1 MITKLVPIGT
11 SKGIRL
17 SKAILQQ
24 CGIKDE
30 IELEVKGHEIILKP
44 RKKRPREG
52 WEEMFAQDNFPLT
65 EDEKAWLDV
74 PNDFDKDEWEWK

>member
-24 CGIKDE
+24 CGIRDE
-30 IELEVKGHEIILKP
+30 IELEVKGHEIVLKP
-44 RKKRPREG
+44 HKRIPREG
-52 WEEMFAQDNFPLT
+52 WIFENVPAELS
-65 EDEKAWLDV
+65 EDEKAWLDC
-74 PNDFDKDEWEWK
+74 PNEFDDEEWEWK

>member
-24 CGIKDE
+24 CGMRDA
-30 IELEVKGHEIILKP
+30 IELEVKGHEIILRDDKSVP
-44 RKKRPREG
+44 PSFKR
-52 WEEMFAQDNFPLT
+52 
-65 EDEKAWLDV
+65 V
-74 PNDFDKDEWEWK
+74 

>member
-1 MITKLVPIGT
+1 MKLSMITKLVPIGT

-24 CGIKDE
+24 CGMRDT

-44 RKKRPREG
+44 YKHTPREG
-52 WEEMFAQDNFPLT
+52 WVFEGSKVLSAEEKSLLAV
-65 EDEKAWLDV
+65 K
-74 PNDFDKDEWEWK
+74 NDFDNNEWEW